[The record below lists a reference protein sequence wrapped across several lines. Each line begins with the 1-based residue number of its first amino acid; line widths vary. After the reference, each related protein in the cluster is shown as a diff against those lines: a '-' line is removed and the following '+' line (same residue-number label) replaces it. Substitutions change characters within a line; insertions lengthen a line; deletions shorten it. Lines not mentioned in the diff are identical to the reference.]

1 MRVDGSDIRNITN
14 KLISPISTDAS
25 NLYRLKIIDKNS
37 LYFAIYSNITDINR
51 KQYSPGLYSYSLE
64 DGDITK
70 ITDKIP
76 IAVNMDDEWLY
87 LTVQNFENT
96 YSLMRCK
103 KMGLKFLQL
112 MNTKK
117 MISHKIYI

>member
-70 ITDKIP
+70 IADKIP
-76 IAVNMDDEWLY
+76 LAVNMDDEWLY

-96 YSLMRCK
+96 YSLIRCK
-103 KMGLKFLQL
+103 KDGTEVFTI
-112 MNTKK
+112 NEYKK
-117 MISHKIYI
+117 